1 MIILDTNVLS
11 EVMRASPSGIV
22 LRWLAAQER
31 VDVFTSAVTEAEV
44 RYGIELLPAGK
55 RRTTLLAGAE
65 RLFGYAFAGRVLP
78 FDQNAARLFAEIAAD
93 RRALGRPISLSDA
106 MIAAIAR
113 SRSARLATRNAADF
127 EHCGIGIINPWNG

>member
-11 EVMRASPSGIV
+11 EVMRASPSEIV

-31 VDVFTSAVTEAEV
+31 VDVFTNAVTEAEV

-93 RRALGRPISLSDA
+93 RRARGRPISQSDA

-113 SRSARLATRNAADF
+113 SRSAQLATRNAADF
-127 EHCGIGIINPWNG
+127 EHCGIGILNPWNG